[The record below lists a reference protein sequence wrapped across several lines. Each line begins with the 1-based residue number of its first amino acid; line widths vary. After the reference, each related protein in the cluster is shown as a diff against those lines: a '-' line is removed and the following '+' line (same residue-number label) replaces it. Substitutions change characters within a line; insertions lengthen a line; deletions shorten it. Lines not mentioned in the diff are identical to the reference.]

1 MALINLY
8 ISHDEFV
15 LVNNVLR
22 EYDDM
27 KDEIKNLKTSSIY
40 KTMLSCCLECRKN
53 TESKNPK
60 VVLMKNYVF
69 VKMCSV

>member
-15 LVNNVLR
+15 LVNSVLR

-40 KTMLSCCLECRKN
+40 KTMLSYCRKSV
-53 TESKNPK
+53 EKIQK
-60 VVLMKNYVF
+60 VKTQKLY
-69 VKMCSV
+69 